1 MSCQVPQLYSSSQS
15 EMLKRGV
22 GALLLGIDEIRDC
35 PHSAGER
42 TEAPGV
48 SEVEPQ
54 REVQGWDHTREC
66 VVLSPL
72 LCCLARVPERSR
84 LPEFPSFK
92 LM

>member
-1 MSCQVPQLYSSSQS
+1 MSCQVPQLDSSSQS
-15 EMLKRGV
+15 EMLKWRV

-54 REVQGWDHTREC
+54 RGVQGWDPHPGE
-66 VVLSPL
+66 SGAESL
-72 LCCLARVPERSR
+72 LCCLARA
-84 LPEFPSFK
+84 SF
-92 LM
+92 L